1 MTLSNLRLGF
11 FSSPYFTMAAFLLPL
26 TIFLPPFYAEVIGID
41 LKVIGTVFL
50 LAKLWDVAT
59 DIGFGYLSDR
69 FPTRWGRRRPWL
81 VAGAP
86 LMMVC
91 TYMIFVPQPGVSS
104 TYLFIWLLLAYI
116 GWTMITLSHLSWS
129 AELSGDYLERSRI
142 QAWLKAFGIAG
153 MLFVVLVPVAIENIA
168 ALKGASVVNWM
179 GIFII
184 IALPITISL
193 AVFTTAEPLVSNK
206 QHVQRNFGDAMQ
218 KLFAN
223 KALLRLLGSTYFI
236 SLSNAMFAAMFIFY
250 AKYVL
255 QLGSGTSVAL
265 ILYLAIGFISIPAWI
280 WLGKRVEKHNVFIIL
295 AAYGIFALLLA
306 LAVPSGDKLLG
317 FLMIGLIGF
326 NFGIQDI
333 LPKSM
338 MADVTDLDLQSTK
351 QARSGLFFGMLL
363 TAMKL
368 SNACAVGIIF
378 WSLSIIGFEPGPN
391 NSDEVLQ
398 RFTYMFVFMP
408 IIANVIVLFLMRG
421 YPLTQRIQQE
431 TREALAAERL

>member
-1 MTLSNLRLGF
+1 MTLSNVRLGF

-26 TIFLPPFYAEVIGID
+26 TIFLPPFYAEVIGLD
-41 LKVIGTVFL
+41 LRVIGTVFL

-81 VAGAP
+81 VVGAP

-91 TYMIFVPQPGVSS
+91 TYMIFVPESGVSA
-104 TYLFIWLLLAYI
+104 TYLFVWLLLAYI

-129 AELSGDYLERSRI
+129 AELSSDYHERSRI
-142 QAWLKAFGIAG
+142 QAWLKAFGVAG

-168 ALKGASVVNWM
+168 ALKDANVVNWM

-193 AVFTTAEPLVSNK
+193 AVFTTPEPPVSK
-206 QHVQRNFGDAMQ
+206 QQPIRQSFGDGMRD
-218 KLFAN
+218 LFAN

-255 QLGSGTSVAL
+255 LLGAGTSVAL
-265 ILYLAIGFISIPAWI
+265 ILYLAAGFISIPAWI
-280 WLGKRVEKHNVFIIL
+280 WLGRRIEKHSVFIVL
-295 AAYGIFALLLA
+295 AAYGILALLLA
-306 LAVPSGDKLLG
+306 LVIPSGDKLLG
-317 FLMIGLIGF
+317 FLMIGLIGL

-338 MADVTDLDLQSTK
+338 MADVTDLDLRSTK

-378 WSLSIIGFEPGPN
+378 WSLDLIGFQPGPD

-398 RFTYMFVFMP
+398 KFTYMFVFMP
-408 IIANVIVLFLMRG
+408 IIANVVVLFLMRG
-421 YPLTQRIQQE
+421 YPLSQHVQKE
-431 TREALAAERL
+431 TRKALAAEGI